1 MENLNKLIGERIA
14 KLRKENHM
22 TQAMLAEKLNIS
34 VRHCSAIE
42 CGNARLSIESLL
54 KLPIYSM
61 SPLTILFLVA
71 VLPINILICFQIL

>member
-22 TQAMLAEKLNIS
+22 TQAMLAEK
-34 VRHCSAIE
+34 
-42 CGNARLSIESLL
+42 LL

>member
-42 CGNARLSIESLL
+42 CGYLSKSLL

>member
-42 CGNARLSIESLL
+42 CGNARLSIE
-54 KLPIYSM
+54 KLIEVADSM

>member
-34 VRHCSAIE
+34 DIVVQLNVVMPAY
-42 CGNARLSIESLL
+42 LSKSLL